1 MSDQMQQPENQTP
14 DPGRQPS
21 WAEERARRRE
31 ERRQWHEQKHAWR
44 EQRRIERG
52 GQPSGI
58 VGGAILISIGLF
70 ALLSQ
75 FVHVDLGEYFLL
87 FLAFIFLLAGVLS
100 RRFGLINPGG
110 ILAGIGA
117 GAALVQGPF
126 ANVSDP
132 ARGGVFMLAFAC
144 GWLLITAASFLY
156 GRVMLWPLIPGAF
169 IGLFGLALTAGQ
181 AGLGILTVIG
191 QGWPIV
197 LIALGVYLV
206 FRRKA
211 LEK

>member
-1 MSDQMQQPENQTP
+1 MSEQMQQPENQPPEPRREPT
-14 DPGRQPS
+14 
-21 WAEERARRRE
+21 WEEARAQRRE
-31 ERRQWHEQKHAWR
+31 ERRAWR
-44 EQRRIERG
+44 QQWRGDRRN
-52 GQPSGI
+52 SGV

-75 FVHVDLGEYFLL
+75 FFQINLGEYFLL
-87 FLAFIFLLAGVLS
+87 FLAFIFLLAGVLGQ
-100 RRFGLINPGG
+100 RYGLLIPGG

-126 ANVSDP
+126 AHVSDP

-144 GWLLITAASFLY
+144 GWLLITLASFLT

-181 AGLGILTVIG
+181 AGLGILNVVG
-191 QGWPIV
+191 QGWPII

-206 FRRKA
+206 FRRKE

>member
-1 MSDQMQQPENQTP
+1 MSDQMQQPTNNPPE
-14 DPGRQPS
+14 PGLPPTREELRQQ
-21 WAEERARRRE
+21 RRE
-31 ERRQWHEQKHAWR
+31 WRRQW
-44 EQRRIERG
+44 RG
-52 GQPSGI
+52 SRSGGV
-58 VGGAILISIGLF
+58 VGGAVLISIGLF
-70 ALLSQ
+70 ALVSQ
-75 FVHVDLGEYFLL
+75 FVRVDLGEYFLL
-87 FLAFIFLLAGVLS
+87 FLAFIFLLAGILGQ
-100 RRFGLINPGG
+100 RPGLVIPGG

-126 ANVSDP
+126 SAVSDP

-144 GWLLITAASFLY
+144 GWLLITLVSFLL
-156 GRVMLWPLIPGAF
+156 GRVMLWPLIPGAI

-181 AGLGILTVIG
+181 AGLGILNVIG

-206 FRRKA
+206 FRRKE